1 MCNSLS
7 KNVSVGHANFKS
19 SLKRHPNS
27 NSKNVWEDQHFMTL
41 LSTLKNI
48 LVLESLS
55 KSQDIYVNRLTKVSE
70 KRSCNLKILLQWD
83 TYFKTVLIC
92 DAKPKSLLCE
102 TLISNTCPFRNRI
115 DVWRQALNR
124 ITWYANFKNVS
135 VRRLFQNLI
144 ESASQFLP
152 IFYAAIQY
160 IKSFVLESLSKR
172 QEVYVELITR

>member
-1 MCNSLS
+1 MCNALS

-124 ITWYANFKNVS
+124 IMWDANFKYV
-135 VRRLFQNLI
+135 
-144 ESASQFLP
+144 P
-152 IFYAAIQY
+152 IPKPYWC
-160 IKSFVLESLSKR
+160 LTPSLKPY
-172 QEVYVELITR
+172 YVIR